1 MKNSK
6 QNTHTNAMKLG
17 IGERKT
23 LLIIGDFTVAVI
35 SLVISLYFWGSSQR
49 FMEFSWEFIKR
60 RTPLWF
66 YFLPV
71 IWILLILELY
81 DLHNA
86 SNLFKT
92 AKSILIAAA
101 VGFLIYVVLFFY
113 YVNPPRS
120 LLPRRGVASFLITV
134 SILTFLWRFLYIKV
148 FSSPQFMRRVLI
160 VGGGEKGEFLINL
173 INDLNVKPFL
183 IIGIVDDDPA
193 KLNQT
198 IQGYPVLGTSE
209 NLEDLID
216 TYDISDLF
224 VTISGY
230 FEDRMFKAL
239 LSVQQM
245 GIRITSLP
253 VVYEELLRRVPIDL
267 LKGDWILRTFVNE
280 ARVNNFYELGKRV
293 FDILGSLV
301 GLLFFL
307 LFLPI
312 IGVAIWIESGRPIF
326 YLQTR
331 LGRGG
336 RTYQM
341 IKFRTMYQN
350 AEADGIPRWAD
361 KKDKRATR
369 LGWLLRKTHLDE
381 LPQFI
386 NVLKG
391 EMSLVGPRAE
401 RPELVEYFGNEIRF
415 YKARLMVA
423 PGLTGWAQV
432 NYGYA
437 ATIEETKIK
446 LEYDLYYIKNRSMLL
461 DFLILLRTPATVLGL
476 RGR

>member
-1 MKNSK
+1 
-6 QNTHTNAMKLG
+6 MKLG

-173 INDLNVKPFL
+173 INF
-183 IIGIVDDDPA
+183 I
-193 KLNQT
+193 
-198 IQGYPVLGTSE
+198 
-209 NLEDLID
+209 
-216 TYDISDLF
+216 LF
-224 VTISGY
+224 
-230 FEDRMFKAL
+230 
-239 LSVQQM
+239 
-245 GIRITSLP
+245 
-253 VVYEELLRRVPIDL
+253 
-267 LKGDWILRTFVNE
+267 
-280 ARVNNFYELGKRV
+280 
-293 FDILGSLV
+293 
-301 GLLFFL
+301 
-307 LFLPI
+307 
-312 IGVAIWIESGRPIF
+312 
-326 YLQTR
+326 
-331 LGRGG
+331 
-336 RTYQM
+336 
-341 IKFRTMYQN
+341 
-350 AEADGIPRWAD
+350 
-361 KKDKRATR
+361 
-369 LGWLLRKTHLDE
+369 
-381 LPQFI
+381 
-386 NVLKG
+386 
-391 EMSLVGPRAE
+391 
-401 RPELVEYFGNEIRF
+401 
-415 YKARLMVA
+415 
-423 PGLTGWAQV
+423 
-432 NYGYA
+432 
-437 ATIEETKIK
+437 
-446 LEYDLYYIKNRSMLL
+446 
-461 DFLILLRTPATVLGL
+461 
-476 RGR
+476 